1 MSMKKRTTVM
11 FRTKKRTKSRKGMRL
26 RQIMRMWSRLSYP
39 QNRWLISLA
48 EQISIK
54 GIED

>member
-1 MSMKKRTTVM
+1 MKKRTTVM

-39 QNRWLISLA
+39 QSRWLISLA